1 MKKTVLLFL
10 SCIFAL
16 AIITSAQSILIEDDF
31 ESYNADELLVAQSG
45 APWLTWNQPYHAPHD
60 VFVRTSQFSD
70 GLQSIQVVT
79 GQDIVLDFEDR
90 ETGRY
95 QITFDI
101 YVVSGKA
108 AYFNILNDFDGANS
122 TWAFQTF
129 MNADGTATVD
139 ANGESSASH
148 SFNHGEWININMIYD
163 VDDDLATYYV
173 NGVEI
178 VSWIPSKGAMNAGNM
193 YKLDGI
199 CLYGH
204 TNNEYFVD
212 EVKFI
217 AQDLDL
223 VPAPINLV
231 AEFIAGDIELEW
243 ESPDGFFPESYMI
256 FANGQLIA
264 EGITET
270 EYVHAAPYPNQYTY
284 TVRAHYP
291 ELGYSHSSNEA
302 TAIVPGGI
310 ERNFVV
316 IEKGTGTWCPY
327 CPGAARA
334 YKDLDDEGLNVAL
347 ISYHSGDAYTTSD
360 SEARLTYSGISNL
373 PGAVF
378 DGQDLIE
385 GGHATQSLYPV
396 YRPAFDEKIT
406 VPALYSLDF
415 TAEQTGAETYSA
427 SISIERQTDYLSG
440 EIRLYGVVTESAI
453 MQNWQN
459 QTSIDYAFR
468 SISPSISGIVTDFT
482 ESEEFNTTIEFTLN
496 SSWVKDNC
504 EFIVFLQ
511 HHSSKQI
518 LQAGKVDLSTIVG
531 IEENISSR
539 VVVRP
544 NPAIDFVS
552 IYANELTNLSIISLT
567 GQTVLT
573 ETAFGNEKH
582 IGIGHLPAGMYI
594 VQIEAGGSLKTERLI
609 IQ

>member
-1 MKKTVLLFL
+1 MKKTILLFL
-10 SCIFAL
+10 ILLFSFGL
-16 AIITSAQSILIEDDF
+16 ITKAQEILIHDDF

-60 VFVRTSQFSD
+60 VFVRTTQASE
-70 GLQSIQVVT
+70 GYQSIHIVT
-79 GQDIVLDFEDR
+79 NQDVVLDFEDR

-129 MNADGTATVD
+129 MNANGTATVD
-139 ANGESSASH
+139 ANGESSASYTFTHNEWH
-148 SFNHGEWININMIYD
+148 SVNIIFD
-163 VDDDLATYYV
+163 VDDDLATFYF
-173 NGVEI
+173 NGDEI
-178 VSWIPSKGAMNAGNM
+178 ISWIPSKGAMNAGNM
-193 YKLDGI
+193 HKLDGL

-223 VPAPINLV
+223 VPAPINLE
-231 AEFIAGDIELEW
+231 AEYNDGDIELEW
-243 ESPDGFFPESYMI
+243 EAPEGVIAESYML
-256 FANGQLIA
+256 FANGQLIV

-270 EYVHAAPYPNQYTY
+270 EYVHIAPYPNQYTY

-316 IEKGTGTWCPY
+316 IEKGTGTWCQY
-327 CPGAARA
+327 CPGAARGF
-334 YKDLDDEGLNVAL
+334 KDLDDAGLNVAL

-360 SEARLTYSGISNL
+360 SEARLSYYGITNL
-373 PGAVF
+373 PATVF
-378 DGQDLIE
+378 DGQDLMG
-385 GGHATQSLYPV
+385 GGHATQSLYPA
-396 YRPAFDEKIT
+396 YRPVFDEKISI
-406 VPALYSLDF
+406 PSLYSLDF
-415 TAEQTGAETYSA
+415 TVEQTGVETYTA

-440 EIRLYGVVTESAI
+440 DIRLYGVVTESAI

-459 QTSIDYAFR
+459 QTRIDYAFR
-468 SISPSISGIVTDFT
+468 SISPSISGITTDFS
-482 ESEEFNTTIEFTLN
+482 ESEEFNTTIDFSLN
-496 SSWVKDNC
+496 PAWVKDNC

-531 IEENISSR
+531 VEENISSR
-539 VVVRP
+539 IVVRP
-544 NPAIDFVS
+544 NPAVDFVS
-552 IYANELTNLSIISLT
+552 IYANELTNVSIISLT
-567 GQTVLT
+567 GQIVLT
-573 ETAFGNEKH
+573 ETATGNEKH

-594 VQIEAGGSLKTERLI
+594 VKIDAGGSVKTERLV